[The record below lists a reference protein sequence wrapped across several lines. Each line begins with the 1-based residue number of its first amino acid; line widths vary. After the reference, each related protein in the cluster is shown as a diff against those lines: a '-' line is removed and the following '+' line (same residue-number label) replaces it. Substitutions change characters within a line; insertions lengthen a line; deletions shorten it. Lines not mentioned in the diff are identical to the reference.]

1 MRENDARFS
10 SGNTTLCWEKGEEK
24 SEITMSLAFWQLW
37 FSQKNPRAFDDTF
50 KPLKALAVEQ

>member
-1 MRENDARFS
+1 MTREFPVATQLYD
-10 SGNTTLCWEKGEEK
+10 GEMGEEK

-37 FSQKNPRAFDDTF
+37 FSQKKRRAFDDTF